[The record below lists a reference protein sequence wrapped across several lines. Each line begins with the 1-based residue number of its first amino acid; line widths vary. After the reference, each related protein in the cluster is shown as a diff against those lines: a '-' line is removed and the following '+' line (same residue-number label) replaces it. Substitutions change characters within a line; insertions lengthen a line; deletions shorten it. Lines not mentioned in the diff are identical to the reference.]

1 MAALGIC
8 GGGGYTLNAAKS
20 DKRFKSVATISMFD
34 SGRVRRNG
42 MQETAVDAIQDKLKQ
57 ASEARA
63 LEAAGKEVRYAGDAG
78 LTDEQIAAQPFPL
91 YREGYVYYW
100 KTHACPGSTFKYTM
114 SSLLD
119 LMAWDATDQL
129 ELIDVPL
136 LLIAGSNADTRYMSD
151 DALEKATGTEDKE
164 LFLLDGAQHIQTY
177 WIDEYVDAAV
187 GKLTEFFGRTV

>member
-1 MAALGIC
+1 
-8 GGGGYTLNAAKS
+8 
-20 DKRFKSVATISMFD
+20 MFN

-42 MQETAVDAIQDKLKQ
+42 MQETAVDAIQDKLLQ

-63 LEAAGKEVRYAGDAG
+63 LEAAGGEVRYAGDAD

-100 KTHACPGSTFKYTM
+100 RTHACPGSTFKYTM

-136 LLIAGSNADTRYMSD
+136 LLIAGSDADTRYMSD

-164 LFLLDGAQHIQTY
+164 LFLLEGAQHIETY
-177 WIDEYVDAAV
+177 WVDEYVDAALE
-187 GKLTEFFGRTV
+187 KLEQFFGRTV